1 MTKTRLFLIYLF
13 AIFEFQMKKN
23 ALVRSNLKLERNDL
37 RPTALFK
44 TCYKASI
51 VLPRLIN
58 ISTRNPKFHP
68 KYFIVFRILLCLELK
83 IV

>member
-1 MTKTRLFLIYLF
+1 MWLYKTICIDTCKFVTLTKKMTKTRLFLIYLF
-13 AIFEFQMKKN
+13 AISEFQMEKN

-51 VLPRLIN
+51 
-58 ISTRNPKFHP
+58 
-68 KYFIVFRILLCLELK
+68 
-83 IV
+83 